1 MSRRWS
7 SLLVLVAA
15 TIASGAI
22 VGLGARAALA
32 DDDAPSLKATLAAA
46 TRDQR
51 FSLTRFEFEHLLAKP
66 LAAAADWLRGRDH
79 SAAADARTLARYF
92 TLSAAAD
99 ERRVL
104 ENHVERIIESRVAAA
119 LRRAGLARPLP
130 LFRDQQI
137 LWPPVDLELSPPP
150 RVLVLSPRREIRLL
164 RTLLLAPDLS
174 PDAVTRIEA
183 AVERDGRYSALVDRI
198 GGLAAY
204 PALVHDAR
212 SYRST
217 VETVAHEWVH
227 HYLAFY
233 PLGLAFFRSD
243 DLRTINETVANIVET
258 EIASLVFALFPSA
271 LFPSALFPSALFPSD
286 SIPDP
291 PPADT
296 AATDALLRSI
306 RRTADSLFAQGRI
319 AEAEAQMEE
328 GRRQLATLGLSLR
341 RLNQAYFAF
350 NGLYAD
356 TPASSSPLGPLLQD
370 LRARSASLQAFVARV
385 RDITSVEALQALA
398 AAP

>member
-32 DDDAPSLKATLAAA
+32 DDDAPSLKATLDAA

-271 LFPSALFPSALFPSD
+271 LFPSALFPSD